1 MLNYKNYM
9 NVKNLRQ
16 YKNIFFLIMEK
27 ILASVWSTKLVWMLG
42 MYLQISNEL
51 NQDILRYRKFLFG
64 YIDPLYCKI
73 VISMPKIIFQ

>member
-1 MLNYKNYM
+1 
-9 NVKNLRQ
+9 
-16 YKNIFFLIMEK
+16 
-27 ILASVWSTKLVWMLG
+27 MLG

-73 VISMPKIIFQ
+73 VISMPKIIFQWLVHSKNNLPLLIILTWNLLLFSETLVLFWLIIG